1 MRQIV
6 FRVEMFLVSS
16 VDSAPRFHKRTVY
29 GRIFP
34 ELREIFVFRT
44 ALMNVS
50 FKFLLFLYTFG
61 YTRADGMPF
70 ITANSGRRLC
80 SDRVRVF
87 SYLWSSI
94 FERSPSR
101 ELSDIARDLR
111 LHLLTR
117 EKFQWRKRLQE
128 TPSGQA
134 FRTGLREGAED
145 ELFCERP
152 AKMVNVRWPSTL
164 APKSFSMGSTS
175 GRTGIP
181 KFQIFQK
188 FRMTF
193 APHCGIMPQ
202 MQAKW

>member
-1 MRQIV
+1 MSKC
-6 FRVEMFLVSS
+6 FWFLRSIGPL
-16 VDSAPRFHKRTVY
+16 AFIKRTAY

-70 ITANSGRRLC
+70 IIANSRRRLC

-101 ELSDIARDLR
+101 DLSDIERDFR

-128 TPSGQA
+128 TPSGKA
-134 FRTGLREGAED
+134 FRRGQGMNCSVKGR
-145 ELFCERP
+145 R
-152 AKMVNVRWPSTL
+152 RWL
-164 APKSFSMGSTS
+164 TS
-175 GRTGIP
+175 GWPWTLG
-181 KFQIFQK
+181 QK
-188 FRMTF
+188 ASRW
-193 APHCGIMPQ
+193 GR
-202 MQAKW
+202 QADGP